1 MIEELGL
8 LGIHGRK
15 FGVFLVRK
23 NCQVSNQIHP
33 RSIPCPP
40 RASPVGAFPSAAGA
54 KGSHENRVCPNEII
68 CLFGNP
74 CKAPL
79 YTRLNWAVHLADSA
93 RHLKNKSYPTNAPPS
108 QVLFA
113 CLPQVFHK
121 DTPNEIMASAP
132 MQDDM
137 TFFLKT
143 GPMVVWT

>member
-1 MIEELGL
+1 MQYCTWKTYSTNKCTSILIEELGL

-79 YTRLNWAVHLADSA
+79 YTRLNWAVHLADST
-93 RHLKNKSYPTNAPPS
+93 RHLKNKSYHHRKC
-108 QVLFA
+108 
-113 CLPQVFHK
+113 CLPVCRRCFTRTLRMK
-121 DTPNEIMASAP
+121 SWLLLPCRT
-132 MQDDM
+132 
-137 TFFLKT
+137 T
-143 GPMVVWT
+143 